1 MVVFMVTSQEN
12 RAFVVL
18 KVTGQSRERFK
29 KLSKASGV
37 TLVHYVDYV
46 SRWVELNPLDISN
59 LSFTKT
65 PTFSDA
71 RILKRIDDM
80 IAIIRSIELN
90 KIEPTHLLCTNI
102 LRIVA
107 EERGLIEQDSRVDEQ
122 SQTALT
128 PPHNDDSTWAISE
141 LKEII
146 NGLLNTDKMMRS
158 ATVANSFTRVFKLS
172 EIDEIKKKI
181 ANF

>member
-1 MVVFMVTSQEN
+1 MVTTQEN

-18 KVTGQSRERFK
+18 KVTGQTRERFK

-65 PTFSDA
+65 KTFSDVK
-71 RILKRIDDM
+71 ILKRIDDM
-80 IAIIRSIELN
+80 IAIIRSIEHN
-90 KIEPTHLLCTNI
+90 KLDPTHLLCENT

-107 EERGLIEQDSRVDEQ
+107 EGKGLIEQESRVEEHLQTTQ
-122 SQTALT
+122 S
-128 PPHNDDSTWAISE
+128 PSNSDDSVWAISE